1 MNSLILLLTA
11 AAAGVSFQPNPPEPR
26 LLATLMAAVPTPA
39 DDKSYPALLET
50 RALPVRFDG
59 PCRRAPQD
67 CLDDRARLLGQWP
80 FLSLRRQLLG
90 RPLDALQ
97 TYRHFLPERFAGLDR
112 SFSGEILIQDYAVQA
127 LAFNLG
133 DRAGA
138 LRAVCRDARLTRRLL
153 LSPGPLTEGALARG
167 LLERQLTLLA
177 EMRARLPAT
186 QPLPEECAE
195 LWAPARAELSIC
207 PRLAHDGL
215 DFVRLYDGDF
225 KRWQAPG
232 SLASPPPSL
241 VDSRLLEIRQ
251 RATIAEYLQEAAR
264 HCGSAAA
271 ALVAADRLDRPPR
284 PGSYCW
290 PDDELCALED
300 GRWQPFQARLLNG
313 GRLLTGWEALTHPD
327 RPLPPGYRWENGQLH
342 FALHPE
348 GKKPAR
354 EIHWP
359 RPGQR
364 LAPALAL
371 FNRLERLAVDRGDFA
386 RAARLWRARA
396 WAGAPVAQQN
406 LAELQRWGLGV
417 AENKEQA
424 RRWLTAAA
432 RLDGDAAHKLG
443 ELYFAGEYGPSD
455 PEKARLWW
463 QRGAEAGD
471 ANAQNSLGA
480 LHYHGWGVARD
491 FAEAKRWWEQAAE
504 RGNAEAPFNLGVLY
518 ENGEGIPQSYEQA
531 FHWYKRAAEA
541 GLAVAQHNVGAYYA
555 RGRGVAQDYEKAR
568 HWYERAAEGGNAEA
582 QFNLAILY
590 ENGEGG
596 PRDYEKARHYYEQA
610 AAADNVNAQNNL
622 GVLHYHGQ
630 GVPQSYDEAKRW
642 WLRAAEGGN
651 VEAQNNLAYLY
662 AAGAGVK
669 QDYAE
674 ARRWYERAAAQGHAG
689 AQSSLGELYEEGWG
703 GAPDD
708 EKARHWYERAA
719 EGGNV
724 EAQNHLARFY
734 FEGSGGAQSYTEA
747 QRWWQRAAEQGNVEA
762 KLNLGTLYEKGWGV
776 AQDFAEAKRWWEQ
789 AAEAGS
795 ADGLFN
801 LGTLYAEG
809 RGVAQDWQ
817 TARHYFELAA
827 LDNHPE
833 AEFNLGLI
841 AHRGLGQPR
850 DDGAARRWWQ
860 KAAAQDLGRA
870 QVALAGLLGRGLGGP
885 RDRERAHHWLEQAE
899 AQAAQEEDLW
909 WRVKMMRWALELL
922 ER

>member
-59 PCRRAPQD
+59 PCRYAPQD

-153 LSPGPLTEGALARG
+153 LSPGQLTEGSLARG

-195 LWAPARAELSIC
+195 LRAPARAELSIC

-215 DFVRLYDGDF
+215 NFVRIYDGDF
-225 KRWQAPG
+225 KRWQVPG
-232 SLASPPPSL
+232 SLVSLPSSL

-264 HCGSAAA
+264 HCGSAAE

-290 PDDELCALED
+290 PDDELCTRED

-364 LAPALAL
+364 RAPALAL
-371 FNRLERLAVDRGDFA
+371 FNRLERLAVGQGDFA

-455 PEKARLWW
+455 PEKARFWW

-471 ANAQNSLGA
+471 AEAQNSLGA

-491 FAEAKRWWEQAAE
+491 FAEAKRWWEEAA
-504 RGNAEAPFNLGVLY
+504 GQGDVEAQFNLGVLH
-518 ENGEGIPQSYEQA
+518 ENGEGVPQSYEQA

-568 HWYERAAEGGNAEA
+568 HWYERAAEGGN
-582 QFNLAILY
+582 
-590 ENGEGG
+590 
-596 PRDYEKARHYYEQA
+596 
-610 AAADNVNAQNNL
+610 
-622 GVLHYHGQ
+622 
-630 GVPQSYDEAKRW
+630 
-642 WLRAAEGGN
+642 

-689 AQSSLGELYEEGWG
+689 AQSSLGELYEGGRG
-703 GAPDD
+703 GAHDY

-724 EAQNHLARFY
+724 EAQNHLAHFY

-747 QRWWQRAAEQGNVEA
+747 RRWWQRAAEQGNVEA
-762 KLNLGTLYEKGWGV
+762 KLNLGTLYENGWGV
-776 AQDFAEAKRWWEQ
+776 ARDDAEAKRWWEQ
-789 AAEAGS
+789 AAAAGS

-860 KAAAQDLGRA
+860 QAAAQDLGRA

-885 RDRERAHHWLEQAE
+885 RDRERAHHWLERAE
-899 AQAAQEEDLW
+899 ARSAQEEDLW